1 MTSINSS
8 TCLSEKR
15 LKTKAVN
22 VRKKSSYQVIKR
34 TVLRPMLKKV
44 AQELIAKEKIK
55 ESY

>member
-15 LKTKAVN
+15 LHNKAVN

-34 TVLRPMLKKV
+34 TVLRPMLKKA

-55 ESY
+55 ESS